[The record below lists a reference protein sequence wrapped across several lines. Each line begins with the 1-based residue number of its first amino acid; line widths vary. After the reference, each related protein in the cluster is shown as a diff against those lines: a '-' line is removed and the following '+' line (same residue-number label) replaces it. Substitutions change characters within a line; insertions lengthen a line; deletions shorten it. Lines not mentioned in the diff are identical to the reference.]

1 MLDNIT
7 KKNIDD
13 CRDVLVGK
21 VPDPKSQIEQITLA
35 LIYKFMDDMDREAV
49 EKFKGKAK
57 FFTGDFEKL
66 GWRKLFDPSLSGK
79 DMQELYSEAL
89 EKLQTNPNIPDF
101 FRNIFKNAFLPYK
114 DPATLKMFLKH
125 INEFEYSHS
134 EKLGDAFEYLLS
146 VMGSQGD
153 AGQFRTPRHIID
165 FIAAC
170 LNPQKNETVA
180 DPACGTAGFLL
191 SAYKHILKQNTDK
204 RLGDKLTP
212 DQRKKLAEN
221 FVGYDI
227 SPDMVR
233 LSLVNMYLHGFTT
246 PKIFEYDTLS
256 SEDRWEE
263 TFDVILANPPF
274 MTPKGGIRPHKKF
287 GVQANKAEVLFTD
300 YIAEHLNKNGRA
312 GIVVPNGIVAT
323 TQTAYKQLR
332 KLLVND
338 GLIAVVSLPAGCFQP
353 YSGVKTSVLM
363 LDKGLVKKS
372 NYILFI
378 KIANDGFDLGAQRR
392 EHDKNDLPLAL
403 EAFNAY
409 KECLSSGE
417 AFDEEK
423 YSSICTL
430 IEKEKV
436 LSNKDIVLS
445 GDRYIINAAIQNEF
459 EIVGI
464 NEVVDFKRGTSI
476 TKKDVTEGDIPVI
489 AGGQQP
495 AYYHNKIN
503 REAGA
508 ITISS
513 SGAYAGFVSYHN
525 YPIFAS
531 DCFTVASKNKELLND
546 KYLFHIL
553 KSKQLAIYE
562 MQEGGGQPHI
572 YPKNFENWEIPLPPI
587 EIQEQIVKEIE
598 GYQKI
603 IDGAKMVVDN
613 YKPTI
618 SINPA
623 WEILELGEVGKI
635 SMCKRVFK
643 EQTKDKGDVP
653 FYKIGTFGGEPDAF
667 ISQELFNE
675 FQTKFS
681 YPNKGDILISTS
693 GTIGK
698 TVVFDGKPAYFQD
711 SNIVW
716 IANDETK
723 IYNKFLNIYYQIIK
737 WVPAEGGT
745 IARLYNNLIQET
757 KIPCPS
763 LSEQL
768 EIVQRVEQEQQLISA
783 NKQLIAIFEQKI
795 KNKINDVWGVKYGFK
810 PAFNGY
816 SIRGDNFILSYA
828 NSISSPWLRGKYT
841 QILEIKD
848 SQLIYY
854 EDGQN
859 ERMINVKSI
868 DWEKVLYIIK
878 QYKLDEFQKPSDFE
892 DLVFPI
898 NIIDGGST
906 ETIEFEFR
914 MFDANFDIK
923 VSPNKAPEGLNKLID
938 FFMNY
943 FK

>member
-1 MLDNIT
+1 MLDDKT
-7 KKNIDD
+7 KKDIND

-57 FFTGDFEKL
+57 FFTGDFAKF

-89 EKLQTNPNIPDF
+89 EKLQTNPNIPEF
-101 FRNIFKNAFLPYK
+101 FRNIFKNAYLPYK

-332 KLLVND
+332 KLLVDD
-338 GLIAVVSLPAGCFQP
+338 GLIAVVSLPAGCFNP
-353 YSGVKTSVLM
+353 YSGVKTSILM
-363 LDKGLVKKS
+363 LDKGLIKKS
-372 NYILFI
+372 NHILFL
-378 KIANDGFDLGAQRR
+378 KITNDGFDLGAQRR

-409 KECLSSGE
+409 KESISSGKP
-417 AFDEEK
+417 FDEEK
-423 YSSICTL
+423 YNSICTL
-430 IEKEKV
+430 VEKEKI
-436 LSNKDIVLS
+436 LANKDVVLS
-445 GDRYIINAAIQNEF
+445 GDRYFVNERIQNTEYDLVKIG
-459 EIVGI
+459 EIL
-464 NEVVDFKRGTSI
+464 KLTSGKFLP
-476 TKKDVTEGDIPVI
+476 KKDFVEGNYFVYGGNGVTGTHNEYLVENETIVIGRVGEYCGAVHLTNPKSWVTDNCLMVTEYLKEVNQRYLKRIL
-489 AGGQQP
+489 
-495 AYYHNKIN
+495 N
-503 REAGA
+503 EANLNQ
-508 ITISS
+508 
-513 SGAYAGFVSYHN
+513 YAKV
-525 YPIFAS
+525 
-531 DCFTVASKNKELLND
+531 
-546 KYLFHIL
+546 
-553 KSKQLAIYE
+553 
-562 MQEGGGQPHI
+562 GGQPSISQSSI
-572 YPKNFENWEIPLPPI
+572 YEIEIPLPPL

-603 IDGAKMVVDN
+603 IDGAKIVVDN

-618 SINPA
+618 SIKPE
-623 WEILELGEVGKI
+623 WEMKELGSVCDFVSGYAFGSNDFTKKHGTKSIKITNVGVGSFVEVDDDYLPENFSKEFTKYAAKEGDIAIALTRTIIDAGIKV
-635 SMCKRVFK
+635 CLVTKNYDGALVNQRVALIRPKESFAIKNFIYFLLNTDEVIAFVKEESKTLMQPNLSIKDLAKLNIKLPSIK
-643 EQTKDKGDVP
+643 EQ
-653 FYKIGTFGGEPDAF
+653 
-667 ISQELFNE
+667 N
-675 FQTKFS
+675 
-681 YPNKGDILISTS
+681 
-693 GTIGK
+693 
-698 TVVFDGKPAYFQD
+698 
-711 SNIVW
+711 
-716 IANDETK
+716 
-723 IYNKFLNIYYQIIK
+723 
-737 WVPAEGGT
+737 
-745 IARLYNNLIQET
+745 
-757 KIPCPS
+757 
-763 LSEQL
+763 
-768 EIVQRVEQEQQLISA
+768 EIVELIETERQIVLS
-783 NKQLIAIFEQKI
+783 NKRLITIFEQRI
-795 KNKINDVWGVKYGFK
+795 KDKINQVWG
-810 PAFNGY
+810 
-816 SIRGDNFILSYA
+816 
-828 NSISSPWLRGKYT
+828 
-841 QILEIKD
+841 IKEEV
-848 SQLIYY
+848 I
-854 EDGQN
+854 
-859 ERMINVKSI
+859 
-868 DWEKVLYIIK
+868 
-878 QYKLDEFQKPSDFE
+878 
-892 DLVFPI
+892 
-898 NIIDGGST
+898 
-906 ETIEFEFR
+906 
-914 MFDANFDIK
+914 
-923 VSPNKAPEGLNKLID
+923 
-938 FFMNY
+938 
-943 FK
+943 